1 MDAATVRPRI
11 LLVDDD
17 AAITSALGALLM
29 RSGFDVRIADDGLAG
44 LAEVEREVPDLVVCD
59 VIMPHVDGREFV
71 RRIRARELGLPIILL
86 TQVGESWER
95 SAALDEGAD
104 DYLNKPFDPH
114 ELISRIR
121 AVLRRSSQGAGSL
134 RGATRLRALD
144 ITLDRTARRVWRGE
158 AEVTLTPKA
167 LALLEYLMSH
177 PQEVHSRER
186 LLSALWGFDFASSSR
201 AVDHRIA
208 ELRRVL
214 ADSSAED
221 RLIETVQSMG
231 YLFIPRVVAA

>member
-1 MDAATVRPRI
+1 MDAPNRPKI
-11 LLVDDD
+11 LIVDDD
-17 AAITSALGALLM
+17 AAITVALAAFLG
-29 RSGFDVRIADDGLAG
+29 RSGFDVRVAEDGRAG

-59 VIMPHVDGREFV
+59 VLMPHVDGREFV
-71 RRIRARELGLPIILL
+71 RRIRARQLWLPIILL

-121 AVLRRSSQGAGSL
+121 AVLRRSA
-134 RGATRLRALD
+134 RGAAPLRAAERLHALD
-144 ITLDRTARRVWRGE
+144 LTIDRTTRRVWRGDHE
-158 AEVTLTPKA
+158 LTVTPKA
-167 LALLEYLMSH
+167 LTLLEYLMLH
-177 PQEVHSRER
+177 PEEVHSRDR

-214 ADSSAED
+214 GDNAAEAQF
-221 RLIETVQSMG
+221 IETVQSLG
-231 YLFIPRVVAA
+231 YRFLAPVVAG